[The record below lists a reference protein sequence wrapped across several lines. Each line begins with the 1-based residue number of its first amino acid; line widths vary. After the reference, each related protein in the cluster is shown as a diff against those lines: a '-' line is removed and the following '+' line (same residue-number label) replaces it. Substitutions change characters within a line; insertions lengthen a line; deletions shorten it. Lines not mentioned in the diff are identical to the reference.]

1 LREMVRIIAGHDL
14 AHRRQIAR
22 ILAQESGA

>member
-1 LREMVRIIAGHDL
+1 LRKLVRIIAGHGL